1 MESHKNS
8 IEKIGPWATVA
19 LTLVYLSLIT
29 FYFDYVISQEMDEIL
44 QGAAT
49 FLAIFYTWWQIK
61 LVLTQINKLFKKND

>member
-1 MESHKNS
+1 MENEKNW
-8 IEKIGPWATVA
+8 IEKIGPWTTVA

-29 FYFDYVISQEMDEIL
+29 FYFDYVISQEMDEII

-61 LVLTQINKLFKKND
+61 LVVTQINKLFKKND

>member
-1 MESHKNS
+1 MENEKNW
-8 IEKIGPWATVA
+8 IEKIGPWTTVA

-29 FYFDYVISQEMDEIL
+29 FYFDYVISQEMDEII